1 MEDALLTHVC
11 TDLLTEIFR
20 ATVAHRAGKAALDD
34 EAEHVAAQTAAP
46 PATVGGSSTVD
57 FGTAPSA
64 LSKPPPEAVAKV
76 LAQLR
81 EQIILE
87 LGLAMQQRAQ
97 LAISRVGEHTSSAG
111 KDVATQ
117 MLAEVCARAV
127 TNAQVYEERA
137 GPATNSKCADAANFV
152 EEIIQYVGAASTGWV
167 NSKGGRKEICRMLGQ
182 LHALLSA

>member
-11 TDLLTEIFR
+11 TDLLTEISR

-97 LAISRVGEHTSSAG
+97 LAISRVGKHTSRCSH
-111 KDVATQ
+111 
-117 MLAEVCARAV
+117 
-127 TNAQVYEERA
+127 
-137 GPATNSKCADAANFV
+137 ADAGRGV
-152 EEIIQYVGAASTGWV
+152 RPRSYKRTSLRGARWSGD
-167 NSKGGRKEICRMLGQ
+167 
-182 LHALLSA
+182 